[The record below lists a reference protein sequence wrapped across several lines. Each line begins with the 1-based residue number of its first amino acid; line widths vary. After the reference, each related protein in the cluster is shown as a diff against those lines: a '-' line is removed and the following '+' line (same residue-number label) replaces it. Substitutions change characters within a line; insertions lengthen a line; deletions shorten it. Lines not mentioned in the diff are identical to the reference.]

1 MWGNVGKRGYIGSFI
16 KNILQALL
24 PRLRYCI
31 HRAVMTLFVLVDA
44 HIMIDYSMLLRICSK
59 IVIEL
64 SINSLQTIIRIP
76 MNQTPEKKTNA
87 RCRPHRNNRDTHSK
101 GLLETASFHQ

>member
-1 MWGNVGKRGYIGSFI
+1 
-16 KNILQALL
+16 
-24 PRLRYCI
+24 
-31 HRAVMTLFVLVDA
+31 MTLFVLVDA

-87 RCRPHRNNRDTHSK
+87 RCRPHRNSRDTHSK